1 PANGGEAIQV
11 TRDGGAGPLE
21 TTDGKFL
28 LYTKALLNS
37 NLWRLPLSA
46 VTVIRVLGIVVLF
59 NNLVFLRNTIYFHPL
74 QGDTSSIRFLS
85 LDTNTTSTIATF
97 QKPLGEGLA
106 ASPDG
111 KWLLYTQI
119 DQSGSELMLVE
130 NFR

>member
-1 PANGGEAIQV
+1 
-11 TRDGGAGPLE
+11 
-21 TTDGKFL
+21 
-28 LYTKALLNS
+28 LYYTQALFNS
-37 NLWRLPLSA
+37 NLWRLPLSGGTA
-46 VTVIRVLGIVVLF
+46 IRILDDIVWF
-59 NNLVFLRNTIYFHPL
+59 NNLAILDKGIYFHPL
-74 QGDTSSIRFLS
+74 QGNTSSIRFLS
-85 LDTNTTSTIATF
+85 FDTNTTSTIATF